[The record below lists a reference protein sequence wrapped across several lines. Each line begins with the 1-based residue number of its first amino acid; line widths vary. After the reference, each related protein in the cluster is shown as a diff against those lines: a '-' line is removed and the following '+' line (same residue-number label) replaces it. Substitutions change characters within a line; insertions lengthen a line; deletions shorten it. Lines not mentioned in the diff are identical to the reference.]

1 MNKLNREKRIQ
12 VLASLVEGN
21 SIRSTSRMTGVARN
35 SVTKLLIDAG
45 VACAEYQDKA
55 LRNLTCNK
63 IQCDEIWSF
72 CYAKQ
77 ANVPKDKKNQF
88 GFGDVWTWVALDP
101 DTKLVVSW
109 LVGLRNANWAKVF
122 MKDVAK
128 RLSIRIQIT
137 SDGHKVYLEAIEEA
151 FGADVDYAM
160 LVKMYGAETA
170 GEARYSPP
178 KCIGC
183 RRRKVIGR
191 PDKKDI
197 STSMVERQNLTMR
210 MNIRRFTRLTNGFSK
225 KIDNLEHSVAL
236 HFMYYNFV
244 RIHITLRVTPAME
257 AGVTDTLW
265 SLEDIIEL
273 IETRESR

>member
-1 MNKLNREKRIQ
+1 MNKLNKEKRVQ

-21 SIRSTSRMTGVARN
+21 SIRSTSRMTGAARN
-35 SVTKLLIDAG
+35 SVTKLLVDAG
-45 VACAEYQDKA
+45 MACAEYQDKA

-101 DTKLVVSW
+101 DSKLVVSW
-109 LVGLRNANWAKVF
+109 LVGLRNANWANTF

-128 RLSIRIQIT
+128 RLSNRVQIT
-137 SDGHKVYLEAIEEA
+137 SDGHKVYIEAVEEA
-151 FGADVDYAM
+151 FGNNVDYAM
-160 LVKMYGAETA
+160 LVKLYGAETA

-183 RRRKVIGR
+183 RRRKITGR

-257 AGVTDTLW
+257 AGVTDRLW
-265 SLEDIIEL
+265 SLEDIISL
-273 IETRESR
+273 IEAKESN

>member
-1 MNKLNREKRIQ
+1 MNKLNKEKRVQ

-45 VACAEYQDKA
+45 IACAEYQDKT
-55 LRNLTCNK
+55 LKNLTCKK

-101 DTKLVVSW
+101 DSKLVVSW

-128 RLSIRIQIT
+128 RLSNRVQLT
-137 SDGHKVYLEAIEEA
+137 SDGHHAYLEAVDEA
-151 FGADVDYAM
+151 FGKDVDYAM
-160 LVKMYGAETA
+160 LVKMYGKET
-170 GEARYSPP
+170 
-178 KCIGC
+178 
-183 RRRKVIGR
+183 
-191 PDKKDI
+191 
-197 STSMVERQNLTMR
+197 
-210 MNIRRFTRLTNGFSK
+210 
-225 KIDNLEHSVAL
+225 
-236 HFMYYNFV
+236 
-244 RIHITLRVTPAME
+244 
-257 AGVTDTLW
+257 TDYCL
-265 SLEDIIEL
+265 
-273 IETRESR
+273 